1 MRAAFRWSRENADT
15 ELALTLASSLQPLWL
30 ARGHLQEGLAWLD
43 AAVAAETPDQS
54 NPSPA
59 RVQAVADKALL
70 VAWNGFPEGIEE
82 AQQALS
88 VARELNDPGLLAR
101 ALMAV
106 GTLTAFADP
115 AEADLYF
122 AEAAHIARELGDS
135 WRLSQILL
143 RQAVA
148 AIYTGD
154 LIAAETAAEEAL
166 QFAEAID
173 DRFNSRQC
181 RWVIGWAHTY
191 RGDLTGAVTRLREVT
206 DEATAANDGLMR
218 VIGLLTTGL
227 GLAYQGDSG
236 VRKPQLTWCSRSR
249 PDLPNST
256 KAMAT

>member
-1 MRAAFRWSRENADT
+1 
-15 ELALTLASSLQPLWL
+15 
-30 ARGHLQEGLAWLD
+30 
-43 AAVAAETPDQS
+43 
-54 NPSPA
+54 
-59 RVQAVADKALL
+59 
-70 VAWNGFPEGIEE
+70 

-88 VARELNDPGLLAR
+88 VARELNDPGLVAR

-115 AEADLYF
+115 AEAAPSF
-122 AEAAHIARELGDS
+122 AEAALIARELGDS

-154 LIAAETAAEEAL
+154 LIAGEAAAEEAL
-166 QFAEAID
+166 QFAEAIG

-181 RWVIGWAHTY
+181 RWVLGWAQTY
-191 RGDLTGAVTRLREVT
+191 RGDLTGAVTQLQEVT

-227 GLAYQGDSG
+227 ALAYQGDSVG
-236 VRKPQLTWCSRSR
+236 AQ
-249 PDLPNST
+249 ST
-256 KAMAT
+256 AGIVLKESSGLAEFYEVYGHVVLAV